1 MSFRKDK
8 QTVFLFYVTNLDSRF
23 SVTLGSILSVLP
35 QIDPDGFAV
44 SVNII
49 LFNGVVGGLEEH
61 LGFLSSLYPHVRF
74 RAFSHQIE
82 DVLEQTG
89 FNRSFTHIHLNN
101 CGYRGKF
108 IIVMRLF
115 IPLIYDANWFVYL
128 DDDVLAGHHFFPE
141 ILLYASD
148 ATQILFACFDE
159 YLVGSRFLMRVLNR
173 ARRRELSSTY
183 FGSGFL
189 VMRGGTVLREQMR
202 NAIRYL
208 SKYSPLRFPDQDA
221 LNFAVNRSM
230 IGFFPSHFVT
240 VGFRHRTQKT
250 DFAVLR
256 HYANRGRHPNS
267 QLKKCFGNR
276 YFWALN
282 EWKRNA
288 INSTAFATL
297 YLPTRA
303 CP

>member
-1 MSFRKDK
+1 
-8 QTVFLFYVTNLDSRF
+8 
-23 SVTLGSILSVLP
+23 
-35 QIDPDGFAV
+35 
-44 SVNII
+44 
-49 LFNGVVGGLEEH
+49 LEEH
-61 LGFLSSLYPHVRF
+61 FAFLSSLYPHVGF
-74 RAFSHQIE
+74 RAFSHQFE

-89 FNRSFTHIHLNN
+89 FNKSFVRIKLND
-101 CGYRGKF
+101 CGYRGKS

-115 IPLIYDANWFVYL
+115 VPLVYDADWFIYL

-141 ILLYASD
+141 LLSYTGD
-148 ATQILFACFDE
+148 RTQILFACVDE
-159 YLVGSRFLMRVLNR
+159 GSIGSRLLTQVLNR
-173 ARRRELSSTY
+173 AGRPELKFTY

-202 NAIRYL
+202 NTIRYL
-208 SKYSPLRFPDQDA
+208 WKHSPLRFPDQDA

-240 VGFRHRTQKT
+240 VGFRRRTPKT

-256 HYANRGRHPNS
+256 HYANRGRHPKS

-276 YFWALN
+276 YFWVLN
-282 EWKRNA
+282 EWKRHQR
-288 INSTAFATL
+288 NSTAFATL
-297 YLPTRA
+297 YLPTWA